1 MTMARTKKSKLQS
14 ITNWLFVTTQLFAL
28 GWVTISYLIAAYST
42 IKLGIP
48 FPVEELS
55 KQAIETLFG
64 VTALKVLGNIFEH
77 NDGFIF
83 GKSREREDVHE
94 DL

>member
-1 MTMARTKKSKLQS
+1 MARAKKSRLQS
-14 ITNWLFVTTQLFAL
+14 ITRWLFVTTQLFAL

-55 KQAIETLFG
+55 RQAIETILG
-64 VTALKVLGNIFEH
+64 VTALKTVENIFEH
-77 NDGFIF
+77 NNGFLF

-94 DL
+94 DF